1 MSRRSHFLLS
11 RRAPLTLAA
20 ALILFGCGDS
30 SGPPDGPQPPGQLV
44 IKQQPS
50 GAKVGVA
57 LSQQPVV
64 ELQDCWD
71 RLVDTSGV
79 VVTASV
85 VSGTATIKSGGE
97 AVSVHGVATFDKLVL
112 VGRTNAPVVVR
123 FSIPHRSGVAG
134 KTTVRSSASL
144 TLEVGVPVAVQPR
157 DPTTYA
163 GSVGTVVNPAPS
175 VTVVDAGQNPLSGV
189 PVTFSVLQG
198 AGRLQDSVVTS
209 DANGIARLG
218 AWTLGLPGVNR
229 VTARINDTTGA
240 LFTASATGAIGM
252 LRVRVT
258 GRPDAEAAPVRI
270 VRTSIGSPAFD
281 SVARVLDTLT
291 LTGIPFGQYAVVGD
305 SINRGD
311 RIWLPRTSY
320 VDLTV
325 STTSGPE
332 VKLDYVEHG
341 RVAVTVRGL
350 PSPTISVPIVVIPQ
364 DTTLPRG
371 TINARNDA
379 VTRAVL
385 PIGSYELVAPAIIF
399 GGERFAPLIE
409 QQTVNFR
416 GGGEVTTLN
425 VQYVQTSGD
434 LTVGVTG
441 LPTGATAQVDITGPN
456 GFRETVFMNG
466 SRSYSGLAPGTYTVK
481 ASNTTVG
488 TQTFTTNPAIKTVEV
503 TAAANTVVSFSY
515 TAVAP

>member
-1 MSRRSHFLLS
+1 MTW
-11 RRAPLTLAA
+11 RAPLSLAA
-20 ALILFGCGDS
+20 ALSFAGCGDS

-44 IKQQPS
+44 IRQQPT

-97 AVSVHGVATFDKLVL
+97 AVSVNGVATFKDLVI
-112 VGRTNAPVVVR
+112 VGRSNAPVVLR

-134 KTTVRSSASL
+134 RTTVRSSANI
-144 TLEVGVPVAVQPR
+144 TLEVGAPVAVQPR
-157 DPTTYA
+157 DQTTYT

-175 VTVVDAGQNPLSGV
+175 VTVVDAGQNPLANV

-198 AGRLQDSVVTS
+198 AGRLQDSVVTT
-209 DANGIARLG
+209 DATGIARLG
-218 AWTLGLPGVNR
+218 SWTLGLPGVNR
-229 VTARINDTTGA
+229 VVAKINDTTGTV
-240 LFTASATGAIGM
+240 FTASVTGAVGM

-258 GRPDAEAAPVRI
+258 GRPDAEAAAVRI

-281 SVARVLDTLT
+281 SVARILDTLT

-305 SINRGD
+305 SINRGA
-311 RIWLPRTSY
+311 RIWLPRNSY
-320 VDLTV
+320 ADLTV
-325 STTSGPE
+325 SQTSGPE

-350 PSPTISVPIVVIPQ
+350 PSPTIAVPIVVIPQ
-364 DTTLPRG
+364 DSTLPRG
-371 TINARNDA
+371 TITARNDA
-379 VTRAVL
+379 VTRTVL

-399 GGERFAPLIE
+399 GGERYAPVTE
-409 QQTVNFR
+409 QQTVSFR
-416 GGGEVTTLN
+416 GGGEETTLN

-441 LPTGATAQVDITGPN
+441 LPAGATAQIDITGPN

-466 SRSYSGLAPGTYTVK
+466 SRTYAGLAPGTYTVS
-481 ASNTTVG
+481 ASATTVG
-488 TQTFTTNPAIKTVEV
+488 TQTYRTTPAVKTVEV
-503 TAAANTVVSFSY
+503 TAATNALVSFAY
-515 TAVAP
+515 TPSTP